1 MVWCWGAHDF
11 ENLANLA
18 LAVLAWEEGLHLDHL
33 SYDTSSCPH
42 INLLVVKCRTEDEL
56 RCTIISRTDV
66 RNRGISVVH
75 SFGRAEITQF
85 DFVAILIDQDVLRL
99 HITMN
104 DPLAMQVAQTPKQL
118 PSEHLHG
125 YHRDKHVRNRIG
137 T

>member
-1 MVWCWGAHDF
+1 M
-11 ENLANLA
+11 
-18 LAVLAWEEGLHLDHL
+18 
-33 SYDTSSCPH
+33 
-42 INLLVVKCRTEDEL
+42 I
-56 RCTIISRTDV
+56 
-66 RNRGISVVH
+66 H

-99 HITMN
+99 HIAMN

-118 PSEHLHG
+118 PRKHLHG